1 MPTRLLILLATLLA
15 SLVVLATP
23 AQAVVV
29 DRLYEATVP
38 VADQSAAAQQ
48 QGLRDALA
56 VVLVRASGR
65 LDAANL
71 DADAARLVQ
80 QFRFEQQTVSDPVTG
95 EPRQQLNLWAR
106 FDAVAVQ
113 RALVERDVP
122 IWGRERPAVLV
133 WLAYDDGFERDLV
146 APESPHGILDALTTT
161 ARLRGLPIIPPLMD
175 LQDRAALPFSDVWGG
190 FDDTI
195 TAASQRYRSD
205 AILVGRVFRVDADRW
220 GARWILYSD
229 GVTSHR
235 STDEG
240 ALDAVVADGVHWVAD
255 GFADRFSIV
264 PDAAADG
271 RTRVIVAGIDGIPD
285 YASVL
290 AYLRSLSPV
299 AGVAVERVERDQV
312 VFALELRGTTEQL
325 ERAIALGS
333 RLTRAPD
340 DFEALTG
347 ALRYTIR
354 P

>member
-1 MPTRLLILLATLLA
+1 MLFA
-15 SLVVLATP
+15 SLVSTATP
-23 AQAVVV
+23 VQAVVV

-38 VADQSAAAQQ
+38 VADQSAAAQK
-48 QGLRDALA
+48 QGLQDALS
-56 VVLVRASGR
+56 VVFVRASGR
-65 LDAANL
+65 LDAATI
-71 DADAARLVQ
+71 DADAGRLVQ
-80 QFRFEQQTVSDPVTG
+80 QFRFEQQSVIDPETG
-95 EPRQQLNLWAR
+95 ESRQQMNLWAR

-133 WLAYDDGFERDLV
+133 WLAYDDGADRDLV
-146 APESPHGILDALTTT
+146 APDAPHGILASLTSA
-161 ARLRGLPIIPPLMD
+161 ARLRGVPIIPPLMD
-175 LQDRAALPFSDVWGG
+175 LQDRAALPFSDLWGG
-190 FDDTI
+190 FDDAI
-195 TAASQRYRSD
+195 AGASQRYRSD
-205 AILVGRVFRVDADRW
+205 AILVGRVFRIGGEEW

-229 GVTSHR
+229 GVSSHHNTER
-235 STDEG
+235 G

-255 GFADRFSIV
+255 GFAERFSLV
-264 PDAAADG
+264 PDTAADG
-271 RTRVIVAGIDGIPD
+271 RTRIVVAGIDGIPD

-290 AYLRSLSPV
+290 GYLRSLSPV

-312 VFALELRGTTEQL
+312 VFALELRGTAEQL

-347 ALRYTIR
+347 ALRYTLR